1 MLCICCA
8 YVVHVCICIHLQK
21 GCMENWIWNSRGL
34 GPRFFC
40 VQHGTTAEN
49 GKLHVYYTH
58 LYPLVPWMCH
68 TLAVLFN
75 YVSRSTVYSQKTHP
89 KFTPQKTVPFQSQT
103 RHEPGDLVLKKLIG
117 FVVGVRSRKHFQ
129 WVELIYQKTLRRSN
143 NTVDGYKWFKSSEVV
158 EMVHIPRIS
167 HEMTMVSIN
176 STGHNWSIVVSV
188 KGGLGIYV

>member
-1 MLCICCA
+1 MHT

-34 GPRFFC
+34 GPRQQKMASC
-40 VQHGTTAEN
+40 TYTIPI
-49 GKLHVYYTH
+49 YTH
-58 LYPLVPWMCH
+58 WYHGCVIPWLCYLTTFHVPLYIAKRH
-68 TLAVLFN
+68 TPN
-75 YVSRSTVYSQKTHP
+75 SHP
-89 KFTPQKTVPFQSQT
+89 KKTIPFQSQT